1 MRHDA
6 YSSAWRRVA
15 FASILLFLT
24 GLIVWGMKGIE
35 RTTDQSPQP
44 TSQATEVASPTTT
57 PSETDIRSST
67 DPALLSAV
75 YSFVEAYNL
84 PTSDHR
90 NELLEKLSTT
100 EGYAMVYRST
110 DDRSTTEQA
119 AGDVSIAVVRDDASV
134 QIEPFDDDSGAVSVY
149 AEPTIRVIRD
159 GTIIRTVRLPAL
171 ITSWVK
177 ESNGWKFA
185 YIQP

>member
-6 YSSAWRRVA
+6 YSSPWRRVA
-15 FASILLFLT
+15 FASVLLILT
-24 GLIVWGMKGIE
+24 GLIVWGLEGFEQAI
-35 RTTDQSPQP
+35 DQSPQP
-44 TSQATEVASPTTT
+44 TSQPTQVASPTTT
-57 PSETDIRSST
+57 PSETDIRSSA

-100 EGYAMVYRST
+100 DGYAMVYRST
-110 DDRSTTEQA
+110 DDLSTAEQA

-149 AEPTIRVIRD
+149 AETTIRVIRD
-159 GTIIRTVRLPAL
+159 GAIIRTVRLPAL
-171 ITSWVK
+171 VTSWVK
-177 ESNGWKFA
+177 EPNGWKFA
-185 YIQP
+185 FIQL